1 MRSPT
6 RRLKVLT
13 ALLAIP
19 LSLAAC
25 TSSASDGNGSGTGGA
40 VNAGSA
46 GGAGKYGYKFAV
58 VTHGGAG
65 DTFWDVVKK
74 GALKAGSDEGVNVD
88 YQSDGDPAKQSQLID
103 AAVQQKVDGLVVSM
117 ANPDA
122 LKASIE
128 KAVAA
133 GIPVIT
139 INSGQDQSAKFGA
152 LAHVGQDE
160 TIAGE
165 GAGEKMKAA
174 GVTNALCVIQEA
186 GNVGLEQRCQ
196 GFKQGLGGTV
206 TNLQVNNTDPAG
218 AQSTIKA
225 KLAADSTI
233 NGVLT
238 LGPVIGAAAIPAV
251 KGTSVKLATFDLN
264 ADVTRA
270 IVAGDVLFAVDQQ
283 QFVQGYLPIVM
294 LTLYKSNLNT
304 IGGGHPVLT
313 GPGFVTKDNADR
325 VLKLAGAGTR

>member
-1 MRSPT
+1 MRLTKRLVAVLMVAPLALVGCTGSSGGSTDSTKSPGG
-6 RRLKVLT
+6 
-13 ALLAIP
+13 
-19 LSLAAC
+19 S
-25 TSSASDGNGSGTGGA
+25 GGSGT
-40 VNAGSA
+40 
-46 GGAGKYGYKFAV
+46 YGYKFAV
-58 VTHGGAG
+58 VTHGAAG

-74 GALKAGSDEGVNVD
+74 GAEQAGKDEGVQVS

-103 AAVQQKVDGLVVSM
+103 AAVNQKVDGIVVSM

-139 INSGQDQSAKFGA
+139 INSGQDKSAEFGA

-174 GVTNALCVIQEA
+174 GVTKALCVIQEA
-186 GNVGLEQRCQ
+186 GNVGLEQRCA

-206 TNLQVNNTDPAG
+206 QNVQVQNSDPAG

-225 KLAADSTI
+225 KLQSDKSI

-238 LGPVIGAAAIPAV
+238 LGPVIGKAAIQALSDA
-251 KGTSVKLATFDLN
+251 GSDAKLATFDLN
-264 ADVTRA
+264 GDVTKA
-270 IVAGDVLFAVDQQ
+270 IADGKMLFAVDQQ
-283 QFVQGYLPIVM
+283 QYVQGYLPIVM

-304 IGGGHPVLT
+304 VGGGHPVLT
-313 GPGFVTKDNADR
+313 GPGFVTKENASKVQD
-325 VLKLAGAGTR
+325 LAAAGTR

>member
-1 MRSPT
+1 
-6 RRLKVLT
+6 VLT
-13 ALLAIP
+13 RKKKLLALGLALP
-19 LSLAAC
+19 LALAAC
-25 TSSASDGNGSGTGGA
+25 TSSSGGSKTSSSAGSG
-40 VNAGSA
+40 GS
-46 GGAGKYGYKFAV
+46 GKYGYKIAV

-74 GALKAGSDEGVNVD
+74 GALQAGKDEGDNVT

-139 INSGQDQSAKFGA
+139 INSGQDKSAEFGA

-186 GNVGLEQRCQ
+186 GNIGLEQRCA

-206 TNLQVNNTDPAG
+206 TNLQVDNKDPAG
-218 AQSTIKA
+218 AQTTIKA
-225 KLAADSTI
+225 KLAADTSV
-233 NGVLT
+233 NGILT

-264 ADVTRA
+264 ADVTKA
-270 IVAGDVLFAVDQQ
+270 IAAGSVLFAVDQQ
-283 QFVQGYLPIVM
+283 QYVQGYLPIVM

-313 GPGFVTKDNADR
+313 GPGFVTKDNAEQ
-325 VLKLAGAGTR
+325 VLKLAAAGTR

>member
-1 MRSPT
+1 MRVS
-6 RRLKVLT
+6 RRLVAVLMVAPL
-13 ALLAIP
+13 ALVG
-19 LSLAAC
+19 C
-25 TSSASDGNGSGTGGA
+25 TSSSGGGSNAKSTKAASGSGGSGT
-40 VNAGSA
+40 
-46 GGAGKYGYKFAV
+46 YGYKFAV
-58 VTHGGAG
+58 VTHGAAG

-74 GALKAGSDEGVNVD
+74 GAEQAGKDEGVSVN

-103 AAVQQKVDGLVVSM
+103 AAVNEKVDGLVVSM

-128 KAVAA
+128 RAVAA

-139 INSGQDQSAKFGA
+139 INSGQDQSKAFGA
-152 LAHVGQDE
+152 IAHVGQDE

-186 GNVGLEQRCQ
+186 GNIGLEQRCQ
-196 GFKQGLGGTV
+196 GFKQGLGGKV
-206 TNLQVNNTDPAG
+206 TNVQVQNSDPAG

-225 KLAADSTI
+225 KLQSDKSI

-238 LGPVIGAAAIPAV
+238 LGPVIGKAAIQALSDA
-251 KGTSVKLATFDLN
+251 GSTAKLATFDLN
-264 ADVTRA
+264 GDVTKA
-270 IVAGDVLFAVDQQ
+270 IADGKMLFAVDQQ
-283 QFVQGYLPIVM
+283 QYVQGYLPIVM

-313 GPGFVTKDNADR
+313 GPGYVTKENAAKVQD
-325 VLKLAGAGTR
+325 LAAAGTR

>member
-1 MRSPT
+1 MFAT
-6 RRLKVLT
+6 RKSRVIGL
-13 ALLAIP
+13 ALALPLA
-19 LSLAAC
+19 LAAC
-25 TSSASDGNGSGTGGA
+25 TSSSGGGGASDNATKASSGGGSGT
-40 VNAGSA
+40 
-46 GGAGKYGYKFAV
+46 YGYSFAV
-58 VTHGGAG
+58 VTHGAAG

-74 GALKAGSDEGVNVD
+74 GSEQAGKDEGVKVS

-103 AAVQQKVDGLVVSM
+103 AAVNQKVDGLVVSM

-122 LKASIE
+122 LKASIG

-139 INSGQDQSAKFGA
+139 INSGQDKSAEFGA

-174 GVTNALCVIQEA
+174 GVTKALCVIQEA
-186 GNVGLEQRCQ
+186 GNVGLEQRCA

-206 TNLQVNNTDPAG
+206 ENVQVQNSDPAG

-225 KLAADSTI
+225 KLQSDSSI

-238 LGPVIGAAAIPAV
+238 LGPVIGTAAIQALADS
-251 KGTSVKLATFDLN
+251 GSDAKLATFDLN
-264 ADVTRA
+264 GDVTQA
-270 IVAGDVLFAVDQQ
+270 IADGKMLFAVDQQ

-313 GPGFVTKDNADR
+313 GPGYVTKDNASQVQD
-325 VLKLAGAGTR
+325 LAKAGTR

>member
-1 MRSPT
+1 MFAT
-6 RRLKVLT
+6 RKSRVIGL
-13 ALLAIP
+13 ALALPLA
-19 LSLAAC
+19 LAAC
-25 TSSASDGNGSGTGGA
+25 TSSSGGGGASDNATKASSGGGSGT
-40 VNAGSA
+40 
-46 GGAGKYGYKFAV
+46 YGYSFAV
-58 VTHGGAG
+58 VTHGAAG

-74 GALKAGSDEGVNVD
+74 GSEQAGKDEGVKVS

-103 AAVQQKVDGLVVSM
+103 AAVNQKVDGLVVSM

-122 LKASIE
+122 LKASIG

-139 INSGQDQSAKFGA
+139 INSGQDKSAEFGA

-174 GVTNALCVIQEA
+174 GVTKALCVIQEA
-186 GNVGLEQRCQ
+186 GNVGLEQRCA

-206 TNLQVNNTDPAG
+206 ENVQVQNSDPAG

-225 KLAADSTI
+225 KLQSDSSI

-238 LGPVIGAAAIPAV
+238 LGPVIGTAAIQALADS
-251 KGTSVKLATFDLN
+251 GSDAKLATFDLN
-264 ADVTRA
+264 GDVTQA
-270 IVAGDVLFAVDQQ
+270 IADGKMLFAVDQQ

-294 LTLYKSNLNT
+294 LTLFKSNLNT

-313 GPGFVTKDNADR
+313 GPGYVTKDNASQVQD
-325 VLKLAGAGTR
+325 LAKAGTR